1 MNAAP
6 PDAPIKLIDVRE
18 HDEWMSGH
26 ISGATLIPLGT
37 VPERL
42 DEFVGAPTYV
52 ICRSGGRSMHAC
64 EFVDGHGRAAVNVT
78 GGMLAWADAGFEMTN
93 D

>member
-1 MNAAP
+1 MSGAVAVHEISVSELRDLMNAAP

-64 EFVDGHGRAAVNVT
+64 RFG
-78 GGMLAWADAGFEMTN
+78 LA
-93 D
+93 